1 MGAALCHPADPRTM
15 RSPAV
20 ATDLTMGAAFCKPVD
35 SRTQFVATLDRVS
48 GPTTKMVDAL
58 MVIRDR
64 GLSELASSSLPPKTE
79 ELIASVE
86 VALRCLVDAAF
97 SIESIAS
104 RPATDTY
111 KVLLRAK
118 MQEVTC
124 GRLLKCRPACE
135 RLRNANLTEIG
146 EGAEAL
152 KEFLVAGYDAA
163 AIYEEVKTQLPRLGT
178 CERMMV
184 EDPRGLSDQHA
195 QLMAMGENDDFSTDP
210 SQMLL
215 PFRAMV

>member
-1 MGAALCHPADPRTM
+1 MGAALCHPSDPRTM
-15 RSPAV
+15 RGTAV
-20 ATDLTMGAAFCKPVD
+20 LPEFTMGAAFCKPVD

-58 MVIRDR
+58 IVIRDK
-64 GLSELASSSLPPKTE
+64 GLSELAANSLPPKTAE
-79 ELIASVE
+79 HLASVE

-97 SIESIAS
+97 SIDSISS

-118 MQEVTC
+118 MQEVTYT
-124 GRLLKCRPACE
+124 RLMKCRTACE
-135 RLRNANLTEIG
+135 RLRCADLIELG

-152 KEFLVAGYDAA
+152 KAFLVAGYDAA

-195 QLMAMGENDDFSTDP
+195 QLMAMGEGEDFCSDP
-210 SQMLL
+210 RQTLL
-215 PFRAMV
+215 PLRSMV